1 MEISTFLILSAYF
14 WGAIP
19 TAYLTGR
26 YINGVDIRTYGSG
39 NVGAANLTETTNR
52 LIGITVGVFDC
63 VGKGTL
69 PIFVTTLLDVPTTVQ
84 VMVGLATVSGHNWS
98 PYMRFRGG
106 RGIAT
111 SIGVLLGFL
120 MWPELLFGVIIL
132 GLGGVLIMRETAL
145 FTLVVIVI
153 LPFIGVLFDRPPE
166 FVNMA
171 IALGLILITKRLVAN
186 WEAPYYKY
194 PLSKVLLYRLLWD
207 RDVRYKNEWTSRQL

>member
-69 PIFVTTLLDVPTTVQ
+69 PIFVTILLDVPTTVQ

>member
-52 LIGITVGVFDC
+52 LIGTTVGVFDC

-69 PIFVTTLLDVPTTVQ
+69 PIFVATLLDVPTTVQ

-132 GLGGVLIMRETAL
+132 GIGGVVIMRETAL
-145 FTLVVIVI
+145 FTLLVIVI
-153 LPFIGVLFDRPPE
+153 LPFIGVLFNRPPE

-186 WEAPYYKY
+186 WESPHYKY